1 MKQNSLIIGGVLAIV
16 ILSSSMFTV
25 HMTQNAVVLELQK
38 PKEIITKPGLPL
50 RLKLSPKIRK
60 TC

>member
-1 MKQNSLIIGGVLAIV
+1 MKQNSLIIGGVIAIV

-38 PKEIITKPGLPL
+38 PKEIIT
-50 RLKLSPKIRK
+50 
-60 TC
+60 